1 MKVRFVSVLLLLS
14 NLFTINVIAQKQP
27 KPNIIVIM
35 ADDLGYSDIGCYG
48 SEIKTPNLDRL
59 ASHGA
64 KFTQFYNAARCCPS
78 RASLLTGV
86 YPHQAGIGEMVTKEK
101 EFNRSPETAYQGWLS
116 RNTVTIAEVLKT
128 AGYNT
133 YMSGKWHVGE
143 QKPDWPLQR
152 GFDKFFGIINGTSSY
167 YEQLP
172 NHLIA
177 EGNEP
182 YKVSENFYLTDA
194 ISEKAVSYIDQNK
207 STGKP
212 LFMYVAFT
220 APHYPLHAPAD
231 EIAKYKGKY
240 MMGWDKLREQR
251 FARQKEL
258 GLLPKN
264 VKFSER
270 EPNLPLWEDL
280 KDKEEWDQKMATYA
294 AMITR
299 MDKGI
304 GKIIAKLEANGQ
316 LDNTMIVFLA
326 DNGGCAEDIKGRTKN
341 DVGADR
347 YAETFTK
354 VTGEK
359 GSYQAYGKPWA
370 TASNSPFRYYK
381 QFTHEGGISTPF
393 IVHYPKAITKAF
405 QTNQVGHI
413 MDIMPTCV
421 ALAGAT
427 YPTMFNN
434 KEIKPVE
441 GLSLLPIISGKIR
454 KPHDFIA
461 WEHFDC
467 RAYRQGNWKI
477 VWPKTI
483 KKWEL
488 YDIVNDRA
496 ETNNLAEENP
506 EKLQEMITGY
516 DKWAKKIGVE
526 IRVAK
531 GGE

>member
-1 MKVRFVSVLLLLS
+1 
-14 NLFTINVIAQKQP
+14 
-27 KPNIIVIM
+27 
-35 ADDLGYSDIGCYG
+35 
-48 SEIKTPNLDRL
+48 
-59 ASHGA
+59 
-64 KFTQFYNAARCCPS
+64 
-78 RASLLTGV
+78 
-86 YPHQAGIGEMVTKEK
+86 MVTKEK

-152 GFDKFFGIINGTSSY
+152 GFDHFFGIINGTSSY

-172 NHLIA
+172 DHLIA

-182 YKVSENFYLTDA
+182 YKVPENFYLTDA
-194 ISEKAVSYIDQNK
+194 ISDKTVSYIDQNK
-207 STGKP
+207 SSGKP
-212 LFMYVAFT
+212 FFMYVAFT

-270 EPNLPLWEDL
+270 EPNLPLWEDM
-280 KDKEEWDQKMATYA
+280 KDKDEWDQKMATYA

-304 GKIIAKLEANGQ
+304 GKIIAKLKANGQ
-316 LDNTMIVFLA
+316 LDNTMIIFLA

-347 YAETFTK
+347 FAETFTK
-354 VTGEK
+354 TTGEK

-393 IVHYPKAITKAF
+393 IVHYPKAVKEAF
-405 QTNQVGHI
+405 QTNHVG
-413 MDIMPTCV
+413 
-421 ALAGAT
+421 
-427 YPTMFNN
+427 
-434 KEIKPVE
+434 
-441 GLSLLPIISGKIR
+441 IIS
-454 KPHDFIA
+454 
-461 WEHFDC
+461 
-467 RAYRQGNWKI
+467 
-477 VWPKTI
+477 
-483 KKWEL
+483 
-488 YDIVNDRA
+488 
-496 ETNNLAEENP
+496 
-506 EKLQEMITGY
+506 MICPT
-516 DKWAKKIGVE
+516 
-526 IRVAK
+526 
-531 GGE
+531 